1 VAKSNSEQAAE
12 QGATFGGRSRLDRTM
27 GEQGVTPEGMDDSFE
42 SEPQNTTAAVWS
54 DTVDLDA
61 SKLQIPFIT
70 LAQGLS
76 KAVLED
82 KAKMGQFLVSGY
94 EPVSEVI
101 IVPLKFG
108 VSRNYSERND
118 KGEMVTACYSP
129 TGVEHGIAL
138 LPEGPGLPCGD
149 CPLKDWQPTD
159 KVVNGRKQN
168 SPPPCKESYD
178 FLVWSE
184 THETLARMG
193 FRSTGLKAGRLLA
206 TLGKTKG
213 LAQFAVSLTSS
224 RKTANGFTF
233 AVPEVSIIG
242 GEQGRDYVEMG
253 QSILALNP
261 GT

>member
-1 VAKSNSEQAAE
+1 MPSGK
-12 QGATFGGRSRLDRTM
+12 SRLDQTQ
-27 GEQGVTPEGMDDSFE
+27 GEAPIPADMVDSPEG
-42 SEPQNTTAAVWS
+42 EPQNQTQAVWS

-82 KAKMGQFLVSGY
+82 KAKMGDFLVTGY
-94 EPVSEVI
+94 DPVKELI

-118 KGEMVTACYSP
+118 KNEMITACYSP

-138 LPEGPGLPCGD
+138 TPEGPGLPCME

-159 KVVNGRKQN
+159 RVDKSGRKIN
-168 SPPPCKESYD
+168 DPPPCKESYD

-184 THETLARMG
+184 THGTLARMG

-213 LAQFAVSLTSS
+213 LAQFAVNLTST

-233 AVPEVSIIG
+233 AVPEVTIIG
-242 GEQGRDYVEMG
+242 GEQGAEYVEMG
-253 QSILALNP
+253 QSVLALNP
-261 GT
+261 